1 MWGGYCRESDWII
14 LLTKMKVF
22 FFGFVFSLFV
32 LRGAGKREPVG
43 GKKKKSGKRERRDW
57 ASNLLCRGK
66 CSWEQGRH
74 LLSHA
79 QPLELLN
86 RSLLYLLKAEYVPHP
101 KELSFIVCMHMHEHI
116 RELAWRHDDI
126 LINQLIDWSLW

>member
-1 MWGGYCRESDWII
+1 MDTVENCIESFCLQKW
-14 LLTKMKVF
+14 KC
-22 FFGFVFSLFV
+22 FSLALSF
-32 LRGAGKREPVG
+32 LCFERNREKRACRR
-43 GKKKKSGKRERRDW
+43 KKKKSGKRERRDW

-74 LLSHA
+74 LLSHV
-79 QPLELLN
+79 QSLELLN
-86 RSLLYLLKAEYVPHP
+86 RSRLYLLKAEYVPHP
-101 KELSFIVCMHMHEHI
+101 KELNFIVCVCMHEHI